1 MAHRQNG
8 AMVVGMLG
16 RALFALVC
24 LVIAAGIA
32 LPLYPS
38 GVGTPRPGAD
48 PVVRASDSLIAA
60 CEDCPIPAERGD
72 SDCPSEQLVQ
82 ATFVAVEDEFGLSV
96 TVVIRPQPSGRETL
110 PAKLPAI

>member
-1 MAHRQNG
+1 
-8 AMVVGMLG
+8 MLG

-24 LVIAAGIA
+24 LVIAAGFG

-38 GVGTPRPGAD
+38 GVGTPGRGTDSALLAD
-48 PVVRASDSLIAA
+48 NSLIAA
-60 CEDCPIPAERGD
+60 CEDCPIPGEGGD
-72 SDCPSEQLVQ
+72 DCQSDCSCEHLVQ

-96 TVVIRPQPSGRETL
+96 TVVVRPQPLGRETL